1 MVTGTKGDLIC
12 VASEAGM
19 DGWRACSISCQ
30 LREGPT
36 RAMLAFRLKDRSPG
50 VTMLVNN
57 IPTVAA
63 LLTLPVRAVFSTGWR
78 KEVLGEVSG
87 SLSVL

>member
-1 MVTGTKGDLIC
+1 MSIK
-12 VASEAGM
+12 E
-19 DGWRACSISCQ
+19 RANKRQ
-30 LREGPT
+30 
-36 RAMLAFRLKDRSPG
+36 MLAFRLKDRSPG

-63 LLTLPVRAVFSTGWR
+63 LLTLPMRVVFSTGWR
-78 KEVLGEVSG
+78 KEVLGEVPG

>member
-1 MVTGTKGDLIC
+1 MCCGCGRDRWLGSLFYFLSVKEGANK
-12 VASEAGM
+12 
-19 DGWRACSISCQ
+19 
-30 LREGPT
+30 RE
-36 RAMLAFRLKDRSPG
+36 MLAFGLKDRSPG

-63 LLTLPVRAVFSTGWR
+63 LLTLPMGVVLSTGWR
-78 KEVLGEVSG
+78 KEVLGEVPG

>member
-1 MVTGTKGDLIC
+1 
-12 VASEAGM
+12 
-19 DGWRACSISCQ
+19 
-30 LREGPT
+30 
-36 RAMLAFRLKDRSPG
+36 MLAFRLKDRSPG

-63 LLTLPVRAVFSTGWR
+63 LLTLPMRVVFSTGWK
-78 KEVLGEVSG
+78 KEVLGDAPG